1 MFRILIAEDDAE
13 LRQLFCRV
21 LTRNGFTAL
30 GAADGAEAL
39 ELLAHEYIDL
49 IVSDIMMPRMDG
61 YALVR
66 RLRAEGNPVPVLM
79 ITARD
84 GFQDLQFGFLSGADD
99 YMVKPIN
106 VNELVLRIN
115 ALLRRAQM
123 VAQRRLTVGGTVLD
137 YDRFTVSTPAGEAV
151 LPQKEF
157 LLLYKLLSAPAHIYT
172 RQQLMDDIWGM
183 DSVTEA
189 RTLDVHI
196 NRLRDRFRTSP
207 DFEIQTVRGIG
218 YRAVKRDGL

>member
-1 MFRILIAEDDAE
+1 MFRILVAEDDAE

-49 IVSDIMMPRMDG
+49 IVSDIMMPRVDG

-66 RLRAEGNPVPVLM
+66 QLRAEGNPVPVLM

-99 YMVKPIN
+99 YMVKPVN
-106 VNELVLRIN
+106 VNEMVLRIN

-157 LLLYKLLSAPAHIYT
+157 LLLYKLLSYPDKIFT
-172 RQQLMDDIWGM
+172 RIQLMDEIWGM
-183 DSVTEA
+183 NCDTGWE
-189 RTLDVHI
+189 TLTVHI
-196 NRLRDRFRTSP
+196 NRLRKRFEEWNE
-207 DFEIQTVRGIG
+207 FEIVSVRGLG
-218 YRAVKRDGL
+218 YKAVKKV